1 MICPL
6 LSKECVGE
14 QCAWWFKPWQQ
25 PNKCFIPVFAL
36 RLEYIA
42 DMRSDVIDIYNKLI
56 DIENK
61 LG

>member
-1 MICPL
+1 